1 MTNQIENAQNN
12 NKLNLHTGFKK
23 EITRLMII
31 NLRKKMAFV
40 LAVQPFQLLFPLCL
54 H

>member
-1 MTNQIENAQNN
+1 MTNQNENAQNN
-12 NKLNLHTGFKK
+12 KNKLNLHTGFK

-31 NLRKKMAFV
+31 NLRRKMAFV
-40 LAVQPFQLLFPLCL
+40 LPFQLLFPLCI